1 MRAVLLL
8 LAFLAVGP
16 CAEAAL
22 SLTNT
27 SSNIKLLRAEI
38 RRPWSNE
45 AAVEPI
51 RGVYLEELAAKIGSN
66 LRQMS
71 NQEMG
76 VTAMQVM
83 RFPTFGIF
91 SYLHSWFLQEIY
103 DSLQFG
109 STPRD
114 DVKRVSEVSDDIS
127 LSSSSKIILVLC
139 NCFMTAVKFICYNFA
154 HCVYNLST
162 K

>member
-8 LAFLAVGP
+8 LALLAVGP

-22 SLTNT
+22 SLLANT
-27 SSNIKLLRAEI
+27 SSIKLLRAEI

-76 VTAMQVM
+76 VTAMQV
-83 RFPTFGIF
+83 RLAFSHFGLF
-91 SYLHSWFLQEIY
+91 
-103 DSLQFG
+103 
-109 STPRD
+109 
-114 DVKRVSEVSDDIS
+114 
-127 LSSSSKIILVLC
+127 
-139 NCFMTAVKFICYNFA
+139 
-154 HCVYNLST
+154 
-162 K
+162 